1 MTKQTSSSDSSL
13 ASSLDKAPEQVKL
26 AVDLIYLLESN
37 EIQPQVAIEAIEIVR
52 QDLLRKLEQQ
62 G

>member
-1 MTKQTSSSDSSL
+1 MTKQTSSS
-13 ASSLDKAPEQVKL
+13 ASSLEHAPEQVKL

-52 QDLLRKLEQQ
+52 EDLLRKLKQE

>member
-1 MTKQTSSSDSSL
+1 MTKQTSSSGSPL
-13 ASSLDKAPEQVKL
+13 ENAPEQVKL

-52 QDLLRKLEQQ
+52 EDLLRKLKQE